1 MLWLTTPYSYGGIL
15 EKGSREYTLDD
26 FHSLAL
32 DKLDRYVCLRP
43 VQIEIPETD
52 KESSSEGDDSDSN
65 DNSSTDAAGSGSDSE
80 GVDSTL
86 PDVGDE
92 DPPKVPTEKRTK
104 KDIESNLQEMEG
116 KPVKKSRKQIRAE
129 KEAAVADM
137 TLPRIQE
144 KEVDRSATITQMN
157 PLNLIR
163 RQRWT

>member
-1 MLWLTTPYSYGGIL
+1 MLWLTTSYSYGGIL

-52 KESSSEGDDSDSN
+52 KESSSDGDDSDSN
-65 DNSSTDAAGSGSDSE
+65 DNNSTDAAESGSDSE

-86 PDVGDE
+86 PDVEDE
-92 DPPKVPTEKRTK
+92 ELPKPTEKHTK
-104 KDIESNLQEMEG
+104 KAIESNIQETEG
-116 KPVKKSRKQIRAE
+116 KLVKKSRKQIRAE
-129 KEAAVADM
+129 KSGADL

-144 KEVDRSATITQMN
+144 KEVDRPATIIQMSF
-157 PLNLIR
+157 LNLVHRR
-163 RQRWT
+163 RQT